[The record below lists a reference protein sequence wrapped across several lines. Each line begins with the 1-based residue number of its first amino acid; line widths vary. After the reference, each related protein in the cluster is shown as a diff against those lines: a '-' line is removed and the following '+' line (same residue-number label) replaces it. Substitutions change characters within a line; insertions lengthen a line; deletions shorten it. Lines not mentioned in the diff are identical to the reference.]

1 MADYGAVVADK
12 AIETAEKRI
21 LKVYQQA
28 AKDLKRSLSEFNKK
42 HAVKQKEKLK
52 MLKAGEIT
60 QAEYD
65 SWMRGQVFIGK
76 QWKDKLDQTL
86 KIIDHANQE
95 AVQLV
100 NTGRLNVFAEN
111 YNFSAYQLE
120 KQAKGVVS
128 FNLYNTESVGR
139 LIQKKPKML
148 PEWKI
153 HEAKDYKWN
162 RQKVE
167 NTITQ
172 AIIQGKDVDQI
183 TNDLIDNLCSA
194 NDNRMRTFARTAM
207 TGAQN
212 AGRQKQMEDAE
223 DLGIKV
229 KKRWVAT
236 LDNRTRE
243 LHQDLDGQEVA
254 VDESFTVDL
263 NGEHYEIDYPGDPSA
278 DPEMVYNCRCTM
290 IQVYEGIDR
299 KSVRRDEDDEEVV
312 DMTYKEW
319 KAAKEAGKKHELSA
333 AKNEVSELKS
343 YVKEKEADKTFSG
356 IWKNDV
362 TYKDYQDK
370 LDSGSIAAKEK
381 YYADAIKQAKDNGW
395 TDKADQLQQHLDDL
409 ETFKQHGAENSQIL
423 KDLEDAEKQLK
434 KIQDEITPAP
444 AVQTPFGAD
453 AYSQDRKDHALWAKS
468 AKEADDALRDRTG
481 EVWRSATPEEKDGI
495 YEYTQSYHKFNE
507 PLRGDE
513 YGTNR
518 HLGVGN
524 TDLNAGHASNGARLD
539 AMTDIIDKCSY
550 DQDIWVQRGVRFDGM
565 DGFFG
570 VSEDMLR
577 HGTQA
582 QLEQALLG
590 EVRTEYGFMSCG
602 TSKGSGFSGNPIIM
616 NIYAP
621 SGTKMMYVEPFSA
634 FSGGSSGKQWD
645 GLKKQKSFGGEVET
659 ILQQGTQFRI
669 TRVERRGSRLY
680 IDMEV
685 VNQMEPQRWRKK

>member
-76 QWKDKLDQTL
+76 QWKDKLDQTI

-148 PEWKI
+148 PAWKI

-172 AIIQGKDVDQI
+172 AIIQGKDVEQI

-236 LDNRTRE
+236 LDNRTRD

-254 VDESFTVDL
+254 VDEDFHV
-263 NGEHYEIDYPGDPSA
+263 GEYSIEYPGDPSA
-278 DPEMVYNCRCTM
+278 EPEMVYNCRCTM

-319 KAAKEAGKKHELSA
+319 KAAKEAGKKQELSA

-356 IWKNDV
+356 IWKTDV

-444 AVQTPFGAD
+444 AVQTPFDAD
-453 AYSQDRKDHALWAKS
+453 AYSQDRKDHAVWAKS
-468 AKEADDALRDRTG
+468 AKEADDAMRDRTG
-481 EVWRSATPEEKDGI
+481 EVWRNATKEEKDGI

-507 PLRGDE
+507 PLRGE
-513 YGTNR
+513 QYGSNNY
-518 HLGVGN
+518 LGVGN
-524 TDLNAGHASNGARLD
+524 TDLNAGSARNGNRLN
-539 AMTDIIDKCSY
+539 AMTSIIDKCSY
-550 DQDIWVQRGVRFDGM
+550 DQDIWVQRGCSYSGM
-565 DGFFG
+565 DKFFG
-570 VSEDMLR
+570 IDSRTLSN
-577 HGTQA
+577 GSQA
-582 QLEQALLG
+582 DLENALLG
-590 EVRTEYGFMSCG
+590 KTVTEYGFMSCG
-602 TSKGSGFSGNPIIM
+602 SAKGKGFSNSILM

-634 FSGGSSGKQWD
+634 FGSGSGKSWD
-645 GLKKQKSFGGEVET
+645 GIKKQNIFGHELET
-659 ILQQGTQFRI
+659 IIQQGTQFVI
-669 TRVERRGSRLY
+669 TKVEKKGSQIYLDMDVINQLPPQLY
-680 IDMEV
+680 K
-685 VNQMEPQRWRKK
+685 P